1 MGRKSLKPTERMCMA
16 YGMVEGVH
24 DGRNV
29 LQGREGEGG
38 GVGTDHWLE
47 GLTIKMR

>member
-1 MGRKSLKPTERMCMA
+1 MGGA
-16 YGMVEGVH
+16 
-24 DGRNV
+24 
-29 LQGREGEGG
+29 LQRDEGESG